1 MADDHHAA
9 EPGSPPRWPVR
20 ASTLG
25 TVYCVLSAVFYTLMG
40 ICQRELSTTADPV
53 WVNCVQASV
62 STVVFGFYLS
72 FCSLRGRSAW
82 PTWGVALGLMA
93 LGVITQLGG
102 SSYQWSLGVVGL
114 AIGNPLQM
122 GVMLAAAALLGWIV
136 LGERVGWR
144 AITAIAL
151 ITASVLLL
159 SVGAEEASQTI
170 SAAKRTKTDVASGG
184 AVADVP
190 AADEAPDKPDVP
202 LLMVLLGV
210 GGACLSG
217 VAFAIL
223 TVGMRKTATE
233 NTSPE
238 AIVFF
243 INLMGILFLG
253 PWAAARLGLRGMLA
267 TSPRDLIVML
277 AVGLCNLLAFLLIAK
292 ALQLTGV
299 VRVNVINNA
308 LTTVLT
314 VLAGI
319 VIFAEPAKRELIVG
333 IVLTLAG
340 IVLISTAEAEEAKEA
355 NANSAQPGQRGYAGV
370 GSMRERIR
378 VQDIG
383 LDRDEIERRKQFTR
397 DSVARPAA
405 RPHPRL
411 RHGREPAA
419 EIHDPRA
426 VSGRGQAVGGS
437 VGGRGPDLEARAGGR
452 HGAGHASRRRLQPAG
467 HCVWRGAVLGRRS
480 EPDLRRQGPAAGRR
494 GAGYEL
500 AVPPPDAGQLA
511 EGTAGAPLCRGG
523 RRAHQRLAVGH
534 GGRTERGGRPAGL
547 QPAV

>member
-1 MADDHHAA
+1 MTVDRHDAA
-9 EPGSPPRWPVR
+9 PDPPPRCPLR

-25 TVYCVLSAVFYTLMG
+25 MVYSVLSAVFYTLMG

-82 PTWGVALGLMA
+82 PTRGVALGLMA
-93 LGVITQLGG
+93 LGIITQLGG

-159 SVGAEEASQTI
+159 GVGAEEASQTI
-170 SAAKRTKTDVASGG
+170 NATQRTETEVASGG
-184 AVADVP
+184 AAGGP

-202 LLMVLLGV
+202 LLMVFLGV

-238 AIVFF
+238 AIVFC

-253 PWAAARLGLRGMLA
+253 PWAAARLGLDGMLA

-292 ALQLTGV
+292 ALQVAGV
-299 VRVNVINNA
+299 VRVNVVNNA
-308 LTTVLT
+308 LTTALT

-319 VIFAEPAKRELIVG
+319 VIFAEPANRELIVG

-340 IVLISTAEAEEAKEA
+340 IVLISTAETEEAGGVK
-355 NANSAQPGQRGYAGV
+355 ANSA
-370 GSMRERIR
+370 
-378 VQDIG
+378 
-383 LDRDEIERRKQFTR
+383 
-397 DSVARPAA
+397 
-405 RPHPRL
+405 
-411 RHGREPAA
+411 
-419 EIHDPRA
+419 RA
-426 VSGRGQAVGGS
+426 VS
-437 VGGRGPDLEARAGGR
+437 
-452 HGAGHASRRRLQPAG
+452 
-467 HCVWRGAVLGRRS
+467 
-480 EPDLRRQGPAAGRR
+480 
-494 GAGYEL
+494 
-500 AVPPPDAGQLA
+500 A
-511 EGTAGAPLCRGG
+511 EGP
-523 RRAHQRLAVGH
+523 
-534 GGRTERGGRPAGL
+534 
-547 QPAV
+547 

>member
-1 MADDHHAA
+1 MTVDRHDA
-9 EPGSPPRWPVR
+9 EPDPPPRWPLR

-25 TVYCVLSAVFYTLMG
+25 MVYCVLSAVFYTLMG

-72 FCSLRGRSAW
+72 FWSLRGRSVW
-82 PTWGVALGLMA
+82 PTRGVALGLMA

-114 AIGNPLQM
+114 TIGNPLQM
-122 GVMLAAAALLGWIV
+122 GVMLAAAALLGWII

-170 SAAKRTKTDVASGG
+170 NEAKSAETNG
-184 AVADVP
+184 AVAGGEGSGGP
-190 AADEAPDKPDVP
+190 AADKTADKPDVP
-202 LLMVLLGV
+202 LLIVLLGV
-210 GGACLSG
+210 GAACFAG

-243 INLMGILFLG
+243 INVMGILFLG

-267 TSPRDLIVML
+267 TSPGDLIVML

-292 ALQLTGV
+292 ALQVTGV
-299 VRVNVINNA
+299 VRVNVVNNA
-308 LTTVLT
+308 LTTALT

-319 VIFAEPAKRELIVG
+319 VIFAEPANRELIVG

-355 NANSAQPGQRGYAGV
+355 NANSA
-370 GSMRERIR
+370 
-378 VQDIG
+378 
-383 LDRDEIERRKQFTR
+383 
-397 DSVARPAA
+397 
-405 RPHPRL
+405 HP
-411 RHGREPAA
+411 
-419 EIHDPRA
+419 
-426 VSGRGQAVGGS
+426 VS
-437 VGGRGPDLEARAGGR
+437 
-452 HGAGHASRRRLQPAG
+452 
-467 HCVWRGAVLGRRS
+467 
-480 EPDLRRQGPAAGRR
+480 
-494 GAGYEL
+494 
-500 AVPPPDAGQLA
+500 A
-511 EGTAGAPLCRGG
+511 EGM
-523 RRAHQRLAVGH
+523 Q
-534 GGRTERGGRPAGL
+534 E
-547 QPAV
+547 

>member
-1 MADDHHAA
+1 MTDDRHDA
-9 EPGSPPRWPVR
+9 ESAPPRRWPVR

-25 TVYCVLSAVFYTLMG
+25 MVYCILSAVFYTLMG

-62 STVVFGFYLS
+62 STVVFGLYLS

-122 GVMLAAAALLGWIV
+122 GAMLAAAAVLGWIV

-170 SAAKRTKTDVASGG
+170 SAAKRTETDGAVASG
-184 AVADVP
+184 AVAGVP

-202 LLMVLLGV
+202 LLMVLLAV
-210 GGACLSG
+210 GAACFAG

-253 PWAAARLGLRGMLA
+253 PWAVARLGLDGMLA

-292 ALQLTGV
+292 ALQVTSV
-299 VRVNVINNA
+299 VRVNVVNNA
-308 LTTVLT
+308 LTTALT

-319 VIFAEPAKRELIVG
+319 VIFAEPANRELIIG

-340 IVLISTAEAEEAKEA
+340 IVLISTAETEEAGRA
-355 NANSAQPGQRGYAGV
+355 NANSA
-370 GSMRERIR
+370 
-378 VQDIG
+378 
-383 LDRDEIERRKQFTR
+383 
-397 DSVARPAA
+397 
-405 RPHPRL
+405 HP
-411 RHGREPAA
+411 
-419 EIHDPRA
+419 
-426 VSGRGQAVGGS
+426 VS
-437 VGGRGPDLEARAGGR
+437 
-452 HGAGHASRRRLQPAG
+452 
-467 HCVWRGAVLGRRS
+467 
-480 EPDLRRQGPAAGRR
+480 
-494 GAGYEL
+494 
-500 AVPPPDAGQLA
+500 A
-511 EGTAGAPLCRGG
+511 EGP
-523 RRAHQRLAVGH
+523 
-534 GGRTERGGRPAGL
+534 
-547 QPAV
+547 

>member
-1 MADDHHAA
+1 MTDDLHSA
-9 EPGSPPRWPVR
+9 EPGSPPRLPVR

-25 TVYCVLSAVFYTLMG
+25 TVFCVLSAVFYTLMG

-144 AITAIAL
+144 TITAIAV

-170 SAAKRTKTDVASGG
+170 SAAQTTTDVASGG
-184 AVADVP
+184 AAGGP

-210 GGACLSG
+210 GGACLAG

-253 PWAAARLGLRGMLA
+253 PWAAAQLGLRGMLA

-292 ALQLTGV
+292 ALQLAGV

-308 LTTVLT
+308 LTTALT

-355 NANSAQPGQRGYAGV
+355 NANSA
-370 GSMRERIR
+370 
-378 VQDIG
+378 
-383 LDRDEIERRKQFTR
+383 
-397 DSVARPAA
+397 
-405 RPHPRL
+405 HP
-411 RHGREPAA
+411 
-419 EIHDPRA
+419 
-426 VSGRGQAVGGS
+426 VS
-437 VGGRGPDLEARAGGR
+437 
-452 HGAGHASRRRLQPAG
+452 
-467 HCVWRGAVLGRRS
+467 
-480 EPDLRRQGPAAGRR
+480 
-494 GAGYEL
+494 
-500 AVPPPDAGQLA
+500 A
-511 EGTAGAPLCRGG
+511 EGM
-523 RRAHQRLAVGH
+523 Q
-534 GGRTERGGRPAGL
+534 E
-547 QPAV
+547 